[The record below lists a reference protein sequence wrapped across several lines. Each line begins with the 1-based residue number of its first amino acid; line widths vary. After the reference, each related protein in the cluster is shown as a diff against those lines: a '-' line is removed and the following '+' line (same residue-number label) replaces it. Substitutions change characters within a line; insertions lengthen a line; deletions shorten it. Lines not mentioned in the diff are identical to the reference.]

1 MITSANL
8 GCRASGCRWAWA
20 FGREV
25 MGVGRGVR
33 CVQDDAN
40 AGVGGT
46 FQVKARTI
54 QMLGRRG
61 VLFGRIDDP
70 FYIYIGWM

>member
-1 MITSANL
+1 
-8 GCRASGCRWAWA
+8 
-20 FGREV
+20 